1 MVKSIALLLVGLIL
15 GGALGI
21 VGSDYIAIPG
31 LTEDYRS
38 LYEGLQ
44 GDFDSL
50 ADEHEELVV
59 NYDALS
65 AELETLQGAYELLT
79 SSLELVPEPESTG
92 FIEREY
98 IWDYGGVSWTLS
110 LSIPD
115 SLYQYYRDKGRIE
128 TEDYSVYVT
137 HPDDDDYLGTIVRE
151 FNRIALEEGYTEEE
165 KVNLVITFVQSLPYT
180 SDSVTT
186 AFDEYPRYPIET
198 LVEYGGDCEDTSILT
213 AAFLDALYYEVILIN
228 PPEHMAVGI
237 GIDAYGTYWELDG
250 TKFFYL
256 ETTGEGWEIGEMPP
270 EYESGTVYIYEMEP
284 TPIITHD
291 WQATIQGTRLT
302 LVVEVKNSGTAAARL
317 IKVYGAFDA
326 GDGLVWNPV
335 ESEPFNLN
343 IGASATVQIELEAP
357 PGSTPVSSSGSWAPR
372 ATCWTRAI
380 QSGSTPRKI
389 ACEAAPSLQCCEI
402 WRSLAGQDDEIII
415 NQVGARCEE
424 DVPRGFLYLGGHAR
438 YPLSSHLIELRSE
451 DAGYHH
457 REGYTDRVGR
467 HCHQGPDPRH
477 Q

>member
-1 MVKSIALLLVGLIL
+1 MGLVV

-21 VGSDYIAIPG
+21 YGLDYIDIPG
-31 LTEDYRS
+31 LGGGYRS
-38 LYEGLQ
+38 QYEGLQ
-44 GDFDSL
+44 EDFTALTQEHDGLL
-50 ADEHEELVV
+50 ASFD
-59 NYDALS
+59 DLS
-65 AELETLQGAYELLT
+65 AELDTLQGVYEELSINYEILT
-79 SSLELVPEPESTG
+79 SSLEMVPEPESTG
-92 FIEREY
+92 YIEREY
-98 IWDYGGVSWTLS
+98 IWDYLDSSWTLS

-115 SLYQYYRDKGRIE
+115 SLYQYYGDKERIE

-151 FNRIALEEGYTEEE
+151 FNRIALGEDYTEEE
-165 KVNLVITFVQSLPYT
+165 KINLIITFVQSLPYT

-213 AAFLDALYYEVILIN
+213 AAFLDALYYDVVLIN

-270 EYESGTVYIYEMEP
+270 EYAEETAFIFEMEP

-302 LVVEVKNSGTAAARL
+302 LIVEVKNSGTAAARL
-317 IKVYGAFDA
+317 ITVYGAFDA
-326 GDGLVWNPV
+326 GDDMAWNPV

-343 IGASATVQIELEAP
+343 IGASTTVQIELEAP
-357 PGSTPVSSSGSWAPR
+357 PGEH
-372 ATCWTRAI
+372 TR
-380 QSGSTPRKI
+380 
-389 ACEAAPSLQCCEI
+389 L
-402 WRSLAGQDDEIII
+402 IIG
-415 NQVGARCEE
+415 VMGT
-424 DVPRGFLYLGGHAR
+424 
-438 YPLSSHLIELRSE
+438 
-451 DAGYHH
+451 
-457 REGYTDRVGR
+457 EGYLLDQSFSEWLDT
-467 HCHQGPDPRH
+467 
-477 Q
+477 

>member
-1 MVKSIALLLVGLIL
+1 MAKSIALLLVGLII

-21 VGSDYIAIPG
+21 VGSDYIEIPG

-50 ADEHEELVV
+50 ADEHKGLLASYNAISTEL
-59 NYDALS
+59 NA
-65 AELETLQGAYELLT
+65 LQGAYDELSINYEILT
-79 SSLELVPEPESTG
+79 SSLEMVPEPESTG

-98 IWDYGGVSWTLS
+98 IWDYLDSSWTLS

-115 SLYQYYRDKGRIE
+115 SLYQYYGDKGRIE

-151 FNRIALEEGYTEEE
+151 FNRIALKEGYTEEE

-213 AAFLDALYYEVILIN
+213 AAFLDALYYEVVLIN

-270 EYESGTVYIYEMEP
+270 EYESGTAYIYEMEP
-284 TPIITHD
+284 TPIITHS
-291 WQATIQGTRLT
+291 WQATIQSTRLT
-302 LVVEVKNSGTAAARL
+302 LIVEVKNSGTSAARL

-326 GDGLVWNPV
+326 GDDLVWNPI

-343 IGASATVQIELEAP
+343 IGASKTVQIELDAP
-357 PGSTPVSSSGSWAPR
+357 PGEH
-372 ATCWTRAI
+372 TR
-380 QSGSTPRKI
+380 
-389 ACEAAPSLQCCEI
+389 L
-402 WRSLAGQDDEIII
+402 IIG
-415 NQVGARCEE
+415 VMGT
-424 DVPRGFLYLGGHAR
+424 
-438 YPLSSHLIELRSE
+438 
-451 DAGYHH
+451 
-457 REGYTDRVGR
+457 EGYLLDQSYSEWLDT
-467 HCHQGPDPRH
+467 
-477 Q
+477 

>member
-1 MVKSIALLLVGLIL
+1 MILMASKSIALLLVGLIV

-21 VGSDYIAIPG
+21 YGLDYVEIPG
-31 LTEDYRS
+31 LGGGYRS

-44 GDFDSL
+44 EDYAALTEDQEDLL
-50 ADEHEELVV
+50 ASYDDLSVEL
-59 NYDALS
+59 D
-65 AELETLQGAYELLT
+65 TLQGAYEELSTIYELLT

-92 FIEREY
+92 YIEREF
-98 IWDYGGVSWTLS
+98 IWDYGGYSWTLS

-115 SLYQYYRDKGRIE
+115 SLYQYYGTKERIE
-128 TEDYSVYVT
+128 TDDYSVYVT

-213 AAFLDALYYEVILIN
+213 AAFLDALYYDVVLIS

-250 TKFFYL
+250 TKYFYL
-256 ETTGEGWEIGEMPP
+256 ETTGEDWEIGEMPP
-270 EYESGTVYIYEMEP
+270 EYEGGAAFIFEMEP

-291 WQATIQGTRLT
+291 WQATIQGTRLN
-302 LVVEVKNSGTAAARL
+302 LIVEVKNSGTSAARL

-326 GDGLVWNPV
+326 GDDNVWNPV
-335 ESEPFNLN
+335 DSEPFNLN
-343 IGASATVQIELEAP
+343 IGASTTVQIELEAP
-357 PGSTPVSSSGSWAPR
+357 PDKH
-372 ATCWTRAI
+372 TR
-380 QSGSTPRKI
+380 
-389 ACEAAPSLQCCEI
+389 L
-402 WRSLAGQDDEIII
+402 IIGVI
-415 NQVGARCEE
+415 GT
-424 DVPRGFLYLGGHAR
+424 
-438 YPLSSHLIELRSE
+438 
-451 DAGYHH
+451 
-457 REGYTDRVGR
+457 EGYLLDQSFSEWFDT
-467 HCHQGPDPRH
+467 
-477 Q
+477 

>member
-1 MVKSIALLLVGLIL
+1 MGLETTCFQVHGVAGCPHTDPSSISFLFHRIDRVMIYMASKSIALLLVGLII

-21 VGSDYIAIPG
+21 YGIDYIDIPG
-31 LTEDYRS
+31 LGGGYLS
-38 LYEGLQ
+38 LYEELQEDYATLTDEHVELLGNYDDLSAALDALQ
-44 GDFDSL
+44 GDY
-50 ADEHEELVV
+50 EELSSS
-59 NYDALS
+59 YD
-65 AELETLQGAYELLT
+65 LLT

-92 FIEREY
+92 YIEREY
-98 IWDYGGVSWTLS
+98 IWDYGGYSWTLS

-115 SLYQYYRDKGRIE
+115 SLYRYYGEKERIE

-137 HPDDDDYLGTIVRE
+137 HPDDDEYLGTIIRE
-151 FNRIALEEGYTEEE
+151 FNRIALEEEYTEEE
-165 KVNLVITFVQSLPYT
+165 KVHLIITFVQSLPYT

-213 AAFLDALYYEVILIN
+213 AAFLDALYYNVVLVN

-250 TKFFYL
+250 EKYFYL

-270 EYESGTVYIYEMEP
+270 EYESGSAYIYEMEP

-302 LVVEVKNSGTAAARL
+302 LIVEVKNSGTAAARL

-343 IGASATVQIELEAP
+343 IGASATVQIEFETL
-357 PGSTPVSSSGSWAPR
+357 PGEH
-372 ATCWTRAI
+372 TR
-380 QSGSTPRKI
+380 
-389 ACEAAPSLQCCEI
+389 L
-402 WRSLAGQDDEIII
+402 IIG
-415 NQVGARCEE
+415 VMGT
-424 DVPRGFLYLGGHAR
+424 
-438 YPLSSHLIELRSE
+438 
-451 DAGYHH
+451 
-457 REGYTDRVGR
+457 EGYLLDRSYSEWY
-467 HCHQGPDPRH
+467 DT
-477 Q
+477 

>member
-1 MVKSIALLLVGLIL
+1 MNRGMICMASKSIALLLVGLIL

-21 VGSDYIAIPG
+21 FGSDYIEIPG
-31 LTEDYRS
+31 LSEDYRS

-44 GDFDSL
+44 GDFATLTDEQEDLL
-50 ADEHEELVV
+50 ASYDE
-59 NYDALS
+59 LS
-65 AELETLQGAYELLT
+65 AELDTLQGDYEKLSSSYELLT
-79 SSLELVPEPESTG
+79 SSLEMVPEPESTG
-92 FIEREY
+92 YIEREY
-98 IWDYGGVSWTLS
+98 IWDYGGYSWTLS

-115 SLYQYYRDKGRIE
+115 SLYRYYGAKERVE

-137 HPDDDDYLGTIVRE
+137 HPDDDDYLGTIIRE
-151 FNRIALEEGYTEEE
+151 FNRIALEEGYTEAE
-165 KVNLVITFVQSLPYT
+165 KVNLIITFVQSLPYT

-213 AAFLDALYYEVILIN
+213 AAFLDALYYDVILIN

-250 TKFFYL
+250 EKYFYL

-270 EYESGTVYIYEMEP
+270 EYAEETAYIYEMEP

-291 WQATIQGTRLT
+291 WQATIQGNRLT
-302 LVVEVKNSGTAAARL
+302 LIVEVKNSGTSAARL

-326 GDGLVWNPV
+326 GGDSVWNPV

-357 PGSTPVSSSGSWAPR
+357 PGEH
-372 ATCWTRAI
+372 TR
-380 QSGSTPRKI
+380 
-389 ACEAAPSLQCCEI
+389 L
-402 WRSLAGQDDEIII
+402 IIG
-415 NQVGARCEE
+415 VMGA
-424 DVPRGFLYLGGHAR
+424 
-438 YPLSSHLIELRSE
+438 
-451 DAGYHH
+451 
-457 REGYTDRVGR
+457 EGYMLDQSYSEWFDT
-467 HCHQGPDPRH
+467 
-477 Q
+477 

>member
-1 MVKSIALLLVGLIL
+1 MASKSIALILMGLIV

-21 VGSDYIAIPG
+21 YALDYIYIPG
-31 LTEDYRS
+31 LGGGYRS

-44 GDFDSL
+44 EDYTALTKDHNELL
-50 ADEHEELVV
+50 ASYNQLSVDLDALQGEYEELHS
-59 NYDALS
+59 NYDM
-65 AELETLQGAYELLT
+65 LT
-79 SSLELVPEPESTG
+79 SSLELVPEPEATE

-98 IWDYGGVSWTLS
+98 IWDFGGYSWTLS

-115 SLYQYYRDKGRIE
+115 TLYDYYGAKERIE
-128 TEDYSVYVT
+128 TDDYSVYVT
-137 HPDDDDYLGTIVRE
+137 HPDDDDYLDTIVRE

-213 AAFLDALYYEVILIN
+213 AAFLNALYYDVVLIS

-250 TKFFYL
+250 EKYFYL
-256 ETTGEGWEIGEMPP
+256 ETTGEDWEIGEMPP
-270 EYESGTVYIYEMEP
+270 EFEGGSAYVYEMEP

-302 LVVEVKNSGTAAARL
+302 LIVEVKNSGTAAARL
-317 IKVYGAFDA
+317 LKVYGAFDA
-326 GDGLVWNPV
+326 GGDLAWNPE
-335 ESEPFNLN
+335 ESQPFNLN

-357 PGSTPVSSSGSWAPR
+357 PGEY
-372 ATCWTRAI
+372 TRLI
-380 QSGSTPRKI
+380 IGVLGTEGLMLDQS
-389 ACEAAPSLQCCEI
+389 
-402 WRSLAGQDDEIII
+402 
-415 NQVGARCEE
+415 
-424 DVPRGFLYLGGHAR
+424 Y
-438 YPLSSHLIELRSE
+438 SE
-451 DAGYHH
+451 WFD
-457 REGYTDRVGR
+457 T
-467 HCHQGPDPRH
+467 
-477 Q
+477 